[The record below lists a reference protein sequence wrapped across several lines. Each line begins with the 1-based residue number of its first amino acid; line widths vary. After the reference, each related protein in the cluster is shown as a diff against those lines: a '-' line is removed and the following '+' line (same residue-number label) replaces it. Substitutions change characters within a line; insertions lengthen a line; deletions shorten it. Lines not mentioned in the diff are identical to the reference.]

1 MQTMQE
7 SVGAAEEAGARISLV
22 EQARDKYRR
31 ESMQMRE
38 ENKELER

>member
-1 MQTMQE
+1 MQE
-7 SVGAAEEAGARISLV
+7 AVAAAKELDSRMVIV